1 MPTPRDEP
9 VDPIPARPIPGSYW
23 LLPGQLLVGEHPG
36 SQSRAAAMDRLRQ
49 FLVAGVTCF
58 IDLTEER
65 EFPPYE
71 ALLPFETPE
80 GQRVEYLREPIPD
93 HGVPQSTESM
103 SRVIGMIDAAL
114 EAGHVV
120 YLHCRAGVGRS
131 ATVAGCW
138 LASRPGSAIDPIDEL
153 QRCWQQCAKSR
164 TWPEIPETDEQVD
177 YVRDWSAKG
186 TGHAPR
192 DPGGQPGLLERARG
206 ALLGLAAG
214 DARGSG
220 LGAGPDASGGWTQHT
235 ALALCL
241 AESLLECGQFEAR
254 DQVERYVRWQ
264 REGRPSATGR
274 PPAVT
279 PDVAKA
285 LANYLWRGQ
294 AMAGSHD
301 PRDRSTAALPRAIS
315 AVLFSLRDPAL
326 AVHLAGECARTTHQS
341 PFVIDACR
349 YYGAMLVGALSGVA
363 PRSVLEGLYEPV
375 AGLWTLRPL
384 KPAVAAMARASE
396 PSRPDPPA
404 RKTDA
409 PDVMLAVARARAAV
423 RNAADFDDALKRACD
438 SAVEPG
444 LETALAGTL
453 MGALHGAAAIPA
465 SCLADI
471 AHRDLIES
479 LATRLCDAGM
489 AGATT

>member
-1 MPTPRDEP
+1 MSTPRDEP

-23 LLPGQLLVGEHPG
+23 LLAGQLLVGEHPG

-49 FLVAGVTCF
+49 FLQAGVTCF

-65 EFPPYE
+65 ELPSYE
-71 ALLPFETPE
+71 ELLPFETLE

-93 HGVPQSTESM
+93 HGVPESSESM
-103 SRVIGMIDAAL
+103 SRAIGMIDAAL

-138 LASRPGSAIDPIDEL
+138 LASRSGSHVDPIDEL

-164 TWPEIPETDEQVD
+164 TWPEIPETEEQVD
-177 YVRDWSAKG
+177 YVRDWSARG
-186 TGHAPR
+186 PGRVSR
-192 DPGGQPGLLERARG
+192 DAGGRQGLLDRARG

-220 LGAGPDASGGWTQHT
+220 VGAGPDASGGWTQHT

-264 REGRPSATGR
+264 REGQPSATGR

-315 AVLFSLRDPAL
+315 AVLFSPRDPAA

-341 PFVIDACR
+341 PIVIDTCR
-349 YYGAMLVGALSGVA
+349 YYGAMLSGALNGVA

-375 AGLWTLRPL
+375 AGLWVRRPL
-384 KPAVAAMARASE
+384 KPAVAAMARAGD
-396 PSRPDPPA
+396 PPRPDPSA

-409 PDVMLAVARARAAV
+409 PDVVLAVARARAAV
-423 RNAADFDDALKRACD
+423 RDAADFDDALKRACD

-444 LETALAGTL
+444 LEAALAGTL
-453 MGALHGAAAIPA
+453 MGALHGAVVIPP
-465 SCLADI
+465 SRLAGI
-471 AHRDLIES
+471 AHRDVLES
-479 LATRLCDAGM
+479 LATRLCEAGM
-489 AGATT
+489 AGATI